1 MNFIDQLIGAIDDGL
16 RVVSAKLHAGRAVP
30 RTESTSTTELSDTD
44 RAHSIGLMRVNHCGE
59 VCAQALYSG
68 QLLFARETQT
78 REVLEHARQEETDHL
93 AWCEGRID
101 ALGGRTSVLNPLFY
115 AGSFALGATSAL
127 VGDKVSLGFLT
138 ETEKQ
143 VEAHLA
149 DHLER
154 LPKSDAQSR
163 RIVEAMRE
171 DEIRH
176 GQSGTAHGGVALP
189 APVKWLM
196 KSVSKVMT
204 TTTYRI

>member
-1 MNFIDQLIGAIDDGL
+1 MNFVDQLIGAIDDGL
-16 RVVSAKLHAGRAVP
+16 RVVSATPHANRALP
-30 RTESTSTTELSDTD
+30 NTDSAPAELSDTD

-68 QLLFARETQT
+68 QLLFARDAQT
-78 REVLEHARQEETDHL
+78 RDVLEHARQEEIDHL
-93 AWCEGRID
+93 AWCESRID

-115 AGSFALGATSAL
+115 AGSFVLGATSAL
-127 VGDKVSLGFLT
+127 AGDKVSLGFLT

-154 LPKSDAQSR
+154 LPQADTQSR
-163 RIVEAMRE
+163 HIVEVMRE

-176 GQSGTAHGGVALP
+176 GQSGVAHGGVDLP
-189 APVKWLM
+189 SPVKWLM
-196 KSVSKVMT
+196 KGVSKVMT
-204 TTTYRI
+204 SATYRI